1 MIKNKNLNPGKNN
14 VEQIII
20 EVMRYYGFRRNYEVA
35 KYFEVTPQTLSGWI
49 KSGEIPPKHL
59 IKFQSEIQSKKNDSA
74 TENYNKNTL
83 IDSNNKT
90 NNPFKE
96 LKLILNRNKGIFL
109 TIPTLFVLI
118 VSVYIFYLAEE
129 IYTSKSKVLPVSED
143 GGTAGGFSGFA
154 SQLGINMPINIGGK
168 VPWDEIY
175 PEILKSTDLLNSI
188 IDEIFLTK
196 KYGKETLFNIMTK
209 EYNLFKYENQNK
221 KNRIIDM
228 LREMIIINKDRS
240 SPIVNISVMAFE
252 PAFAKELS
260 EKLILKSSIIQRQLK
275 TNRVKQKRM
284 FIEERLEQVST
295 EMKILEKKL
304 RQFREENRNLSTSPI
319 LQMKV
324 QEMGREVD
332 LQNSLYVTLKTQYEK
347 AKIDEVGRDDM
358 VQQIDGPSLPTKLTS
373 PKRLLS
379 VIMALFFGF
388 FTSIFIVYFKEQ
400 GNKLFVVN

>member
-1 MIKNKNLNPGKNN
+1 MDKIW
-14 VEQIII
+14 
-20 EVMRYYGFRRNYEVA
+20 RN
-35 KYFEVTPQTLSGWI
+35 
-49 KSGEIPPKHL
+49 PPKHL

-129 IYTSKSKVLPVSED
+129 IYTSKSRVLPVSED

-209 EYNLFKYENQNK
+209 STTFLNMKIKIK
-221 KNRIIDM
+221 KI
-228 LREMIIINKDRS
+228 
-240 SPIVNISVMAFE
+240 
-252 PAFAKELS
+252 ELS
-260 EKLILKSSIIQRQLK
+260 IC
-275 TNRVKQKRM
+275 
-284 FIEERLEQVST
+284 
-295 EMKILEKKL
+295 
-304 RQFREENRNLSTSPI
+304 
-319 LQMKV
+319 
-324 QEMGREVD
+324 
-332 LQNSLYVTLKTQYEK
+332 
-347 AKIDEVGRDDM
+347 
-358 VQQIDGPSLPTKLTS
+358 
-373 PKRLLS
+373 
-379 VIMALFFGF
+379 
-388 FTSIFIVYFKEQ
+388 
-400 GNKLFVVN
+400 